1 MIGLSARGN
10 KRFVQISVIAGAD
23 NRRFSGALRRHL
35 TQPPS
40 GSWAARMGGGSNGG
54 EGDQARAARRAGLH
68 GLFAGGEWIRTSST
82 RKRSSWLSPSCAGCL
97 GRVGALRFSSF
108 FYERQAIRQSLAPT
122 NIGSSPN
129 SAHELEH
136 SDPLGD
142 VGGACDAQLAAYG
155 P

>member
-1 MIGLSARGN
+1 MDSNFQYAEAVKLVVA
-10 KRFVQISVIAGAD
+10 F
-23 NRRFSGALRRHL
+23 FLRRL
-35 TQPPS
+35 LGT
-40 GSWAARMGGGSNGG
+40 G
-54 EGDQARAARRAGLH
+54 RRGAVQ
-68 GLFAGGEWIRTSST
+68 LF
-82 RKRSSWLSPSCAGCL
+82 
-97 GRVGALRFSSF
+97 FH
-108 FYERQAIRQSLAPT
+108 ERQAIRRSLAPT

>member
-1 MIGLSARGN
+1 MKSCDNVAANERG
-10 KRFVQISVIAGAD
+10 VLLVPD
-23 NRRFSGALRRHL
+23 
-35 TQPPS
+35 
-40 GSWAARMGGGSNGG
+40 
-54 EGDQARAARRAGLH
+54 
-68 GLFAGGEWIRTSST
+68 
-82 RKRSSWLSPSCAGCL
+82 SCAT
-97 GRVGALRFSSF
+97 LRFSTAGMPEPARVQAVRDLHIRERTFLPAGLESIEPLEPLPGRLLQIDVIKRTVSGLAVVSATLSGLRHAIRPRGAVANF
-108 FYERQAIRQSLAPT
+108 FHERQAIRRSLAPT